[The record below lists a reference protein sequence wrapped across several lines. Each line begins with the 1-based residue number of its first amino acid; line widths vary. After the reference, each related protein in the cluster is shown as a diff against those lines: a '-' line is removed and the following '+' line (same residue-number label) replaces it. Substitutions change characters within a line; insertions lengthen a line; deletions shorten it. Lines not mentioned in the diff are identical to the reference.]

1 LVVRG
6 KKSSKL
12 AILGQPRPTA
22 ERKDAQRNRQRIL
35 EAAKRLLRDRPIQQ
49 ICMDELAQ
57 TAGVGKGT
65 LYRRFEDRASL
76 CRALLHEEAT
86 ILQNR
91 VLSGFDLPSTA
102 PNLVFLAYL
111 VDALFEFVADNASL
125 LSEAIAFE
133 RSHAKRYEHPAHAW
147 QRDTLIRY
155 LERAIAAGE
164 IEKTDCVV
172 VSEMVLAALDP
183 DLIQWHLGR
192 GTDRNAL
199 RDSYRRSW
207 MALIRGPQTCPSA
220 Y

>member
-1 LVVRG
+1 MVVRG
-6 KKSSKL
+6 KKAL
-12 AILGQPRPTA
+12 DVAIVGQTKPAP

-35 EAAKRLLRDRPIQQ
+35 EAARMLLKTRPIQK

-86 ILQNR
+86 VLQNR
-91 VLSGFDLPSTA
+91 VLSGFDLGPNA
-102 PNLVFLAYL
+102 PNLVVLGQIF
-111 VDALFEFVADNASL
+111 DALFEFVADNASL

-133 RSHAKRYEHPAHAW
+133 RGSERRYEHPAHQW
-147 QRDTLIRY
+147 QRQTIIIY
-155 LERAIAAGE
+155 LERAAAAGE
-164 IEKTDCVV
+164 IKPIDNVV
-172 VSEMVLAALDP
+172 VAEMILAALDP

-192 GTDRNAL
+192 GSDRNAL
-199 RDSYRRSW
+199 RESYRKLW